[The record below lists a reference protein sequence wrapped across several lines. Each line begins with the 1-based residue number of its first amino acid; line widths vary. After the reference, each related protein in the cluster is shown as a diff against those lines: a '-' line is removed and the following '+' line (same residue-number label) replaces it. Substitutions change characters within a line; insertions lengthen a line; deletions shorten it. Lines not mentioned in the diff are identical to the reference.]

1 MRNRSL
7 GMELLFCYNKKMKKR
22 ILTYGFAFLFS
33 LIGFSQED
41 MIVSHSR
48 FMQKVN
54 PSAFGMN
61 NINKT
66 GVLYNSLGMVNN
78 NRIESQYF
86 FGTIS
91 FDNDNFSVGLDVYSL
106 RMDNTG
112 LVNTKPT
119 LSYIYKIQL
128 DNDIYFLP
136 SISVGFGGSRFD
148 TGKLIFEDQLSL
160 VSGYLQTESQDPL
173 ASQIGTANYMDLG
186 ASFIIHSS
194 NYLFGA
200 SVKHLNKPNISYN
213 KENTDFTLP
222 IRYSLQGGY
231 EFDIN
236 PYDRSIMPRYSTVYA
251 FLNASKMGENIE
263 IYLSQEAQFGSFSM
277 GLNQQFRKT
286 NSFGFT
292 NIGLSVTLAYENF
305 EFGALYNFPFQNP
318 LNTTVYSPSTIEI
331 FLTFDFSPYLRNRR
345 GDYRRISIDNYY

>member
-1 MRNRSL
+1 MRIN
-7 GMELLFCYNKKMKKR
+7 GKKIIFVLF
-22 ILTYGFAFLFS
+22 ILFS
-33 LIGFSQED
+33 IWGYSQED
-41 MIVSHSR
+41 MIISHSR

-86 FGTIS
+86 FGAIS
-91 FDNDNFSVGLDVYSL
+91 FDNDNFSIGLDVYSL

-112 LVNTKPT
+112 LINTKPT
-119 LSYIYKIQL
+119 VSYIYKIQL
-128 DNDIYFLP
+128 DNDLYFLP
-136 SISVGFGGSRFD
+136 SLSAGFGGSRID

-160 VSGYLQTESQDPL
+160 VSGFLQTESQDPL
-173 ASQIGTANYMDLG
+173 VSQIGNSNYMDLG
-186 ASFIIHSS
+186 VSFLVHSP
-194 NYLFGA
+194 NYLVGA
-200 SVKHLNKPNISYN
+200 SIKHLNQPNISYN
-213 KENTDFTLP
+213 KENTEFTLP
-222 IRYSLQGGY
+222 IRYSVQGGY

-236 PYDRSIMPRYSTVYA
+236 PYDRSIMPRYSTIFA
-251 FLNASKMGENIE
+251 FLNASKMGDNIE
-263 IYLSQEAQFGSFSM
+263 VFLSQEAQLGSFSM

-286 NSFGFT
+286 ESFGFT
-292 NIGLSVTLAYENF
+292 NIGLSVAVAYENF

-331 FLTFDFSPYLRNRR
+331 FLTFDFSPYLRNKR

>member
-1 MRNRSL
+1 MTNLSL
-7 GMELLFCYNKKMKKR
+7 GMEHLYYCNSLKKK
-22 ILTYGFAFLFS
+22 IFIFGFLF
-33 LIGFSQED
+33 LISFLGIGQED
-41 MIVSHSR
+41 MIISHSR

-91 FDNDNFSVGLDVYSL
+91 FDNDNFSIGLDVYSL

-112 LVNTKPT
+112 LSNTKPN
-119 LSYIYKIQL
+119 LSYIFKIQL
-128 DNDIYFLP
+128 DNEVYFLP
-136 SISVGFGGSRFD
+136 SVSLGFGSSRLD
-148 TGKLIFEDQLSL
+148 TGKLVFEDQLSL

-173 ASQIGTANYMDLG
+173 YGQIGSSNYMDLG

-194 NYLFGA
+194 NYLFGG
-200 SVKHLNKPNISYN
+200 SIKHLNQPNISYN
-213 KENTDFTLP
+213 KEDTDFKLP
-222 IRYSLQGGY
+222 IRYAVQGGY

-236 PYDRSIMPRYSTVYA
+236 PYDRSIMPRYSTIYA
-251 FLNASKMGENIE
+251 FLNASKMGDNFE
-263 IYLSQEAQFGSFSM
+263 IFLSQEAQLGSFSM

-286 NSFGFT
+286 DSFGFT
-292 NIGLSVTLAYENF
+292 NIGLSVSVAYENF

-331 FLTFDFSPYLRNRR
+331 FLTFDFSPYLRNKR